1 MTQARRESRVVCR
14 KGRESRK
21 LSVRFARTLF
31 PLLNAILT
39 FSNYSH
45 TVSRVSPFSIL
56 SIFRTISL
64 HEREESEGSWRNEN
78 SWNLFGL
85 TRSVG
90 SRDWKLD
97 REASRRK
104 RGEKRW
110 KNKGISVR
118 RETVM
123 KSVRFLPPRARGKLC
138 HFLSACFH
146 AGTIHAPRYKP
157 NNTALNVN
165 VIVDTV
171 TRSLSTTPWSFLID
185 RRYDPSY

>member
-64 HEREESEGSWRNEN
+64 HEREGGVKE
-78 SWNLFGL
+78 
-85 TRSVG
+85 VG
-90 SRDWKLD
+90 EMRILEIYSD
-97 REASRRK
+97 
-104 RGEKRW
+104 
-110 KNKGISVR
+110 
-118 RETVM
+118 
-123 KSVRFLPPRARGKLC
+123 
-138 HFLSACFH
+138 
-146 AGTIHAPRYKP
+146 
-157 NNTALNVN
+157 
-165 VIVDTV
+165 
-171 TRSLSTTPWSFLID
+171 
-185 RRYDPSY
+185 